1 MFNSINLQE
10 VLEKQR
16 DRKFKE
22 ENVLDFYQKFFLE
35 VDKQREST
43 LNELKST
50 SKNTY
55 NNFDINKVETNAIFH
70 ISDIKKLCADYR
82 LRFLD
87 TVFF

>member
-35 VDKQREST
+35 VYKQREST
-43 LNELKST
+43 LN
-50 SKNTY
+50 
-55 NNFDINKVETNAIFH
+55 
-70 ISDIKKLCADYR
+70 
-82 LRFLD
+82 
-87 TVFF
+87 

>member
-16 DRKFKE
+16 DRKFTE
-22 ENVLDFYQKFFLE
+22 ENVLDFYQKIFLE

-50 SKNTY
+50 SKN
-55 NNFDINKVETNAIFH
+55 A
-70 ISDIKKLCADYR
+70 
-82 LRFLD
+82 
-87 TVFF
+87 